1 MKRIQIKS
9 LNAKALAATSLFLLS
24 SCATI
29 MSGGSPKITIN
40 GDVPEPV
47 TITTEKK
54 SYTGT
59 LPLVVKV
66 KRHHLEG
73 QRIKISS
80 EHYKFDDIILNK
92 TINGYAFGNIII
104 GGIIGWG
111 IDLCTNCVCVPLQTT
126 YDIKPLAR
134 TLSETAVPNKNT
146 SK

>member
-1 MKRIQIKS
+1 
-9 LNAKALAATSLFLLS
+9 
-24 SCATI
+24 

-40 GDVPEPV
+40 GDVPEAV
-47 TITTEKK
+47 TVTTEKK

-126 YDIKPLAR
+126 YDIKPLAK
-134 TLSETAVPNKNT
+134 TLSEAADSNVST

>member
-1 MKRIQIKS
+1 MKRIQFKS
-9 LNAKALAATSLFLLS
+9 LNAKVLAATSLFLLS

-29 MSGGSPKITIN
+29 TSGGSPKITIN
-40 GDVPEPV
+40 GDIPEPV
-47 TITTEKK
+47 TVTTEKK

-73 QRIKISS
+73 QRIRISS

-92 TINGYAFGNIII
+92 TINGYAFGNIMI

-126 YDIKPLAR
+126 YNIKPLAK
-134 TLSETAVPNKNT
+134 TLSEAANSNVST